1 MGART
6 STPQGPDPRNQP
18 VGPGPDPGPRSGP
31 ATTTGTTL
39 NIGPILVQT
48 VRHFFPE
55 LNTWIDQIE
64 DHRFLPLVVYHQ
76 RFLVWWGLSLFLLKL
91 SSRRQL
97 DYQLNTDGPAVLPN
111 LNRLADTEQESRP
124 VNRTLDYFLGK
135 TGSAPIAGLRQRMV
149 QRLIRMKALDE
160 ARLQGRFV
168 ILIDGSGYLVFGCR
182 HCDHCL
188 TQRHGETTRY
198 MHQVLEAKLLG
209 PADTVFSIA
218 TEFIDN
224 RDAQDSAAEASQEKV
239 KQDCEL
245 KALRRLVTSLRA
257 EFPQLRIC
265 LNGDSLYGCGEGF
278 QIAKDYKC
286 DYIYVFKPGRTPAL
300 WKDFQGL
307 LQLCPA
313 QRVEQTTPQGV
324 RQVYRW
330 INGLSYTDSA
340 GREWTINAIECT
352 ETHPDGEQSQWSWV
366 TSLEVSH
373 RTVVEVAT
381 RGGRERWRMENEGFN
396 TQKNSGLNL
405 GHTYS
410 HTNWASYYFLLQIAH
425 MLLQLLEKGSLLKH
439 LAQQQGKRTAVE
451 LFGSLKNM
459 AQRLLESLRYQ
470 HWSDQAFARAAGCAI
485 QIRLDSS

>member
-6 STPQGPDPRNQP
+6 STPQGPDPRGQS
-18 VGPGPDPGPRSGP
+18 VDPGPDPGPRSAP
-31 ATTTGTTL
+31 PTTAGTTL

-55 LNTWIDQIE
+55 LNAWIDQIE
-64 DHRFLPLVVYHQ
+64 DHRFPPLVVYHK
-76 RFLVWWGLSLFLLKL
+76 RFLVWWGLSLFLFKL

-97 DYQLNTDGPAVLPN
+97 DYQLNTDGPEVLPN
-111 LNRLADTEQESRP
+111 LNRLAGTEQESRP
-124 VNRTLDYFLGK
+124 VNRTLEYFLGK
-135 TGSAPIAGLRQRMV
+135 NGSAPIAGLRQRMV
-149 QRLIRMKALDE
+149 CRLIRMKVLDE

-168 ILIDGSGYLVFGCR
+168 VLIDGSGYLVFRSR

-188 TQRHGETTRY
+188 TQRHGETTLY

-209 PADTVFSIA
+209 PAGTVFSIA

-224 RDAQDSAAEASQEKV
+224 RDAQDAAAGACQERV

-245 KALRRLVTSLRA
+245 KALRRLLASLRA

-265 LNGDSLYGCGEGF
+265 LNGDNLYGCGEGF

-286 DYIYVFKPGRTPAL
+286 DYIYVFKSGRTPAL
-300 WKDFQGL
+300 WQDFQGL
-307 LQLCPA
+307 LSLCPDR
-313 QRVEQTTPQGV
+313 RVERTTPQGV

-330 INGLSYTDSA
+330 IPGLRYTDSA
-340 GREWTINAIECT
+340 GREWTFNAIECT
-352 ETHPDGEQSQWSWV
+352 ETDPDGEQSQWSWV

-373 RTVVEVAT
+373 PTVLEVAT
-381 RGGRERWRMENEGFN
+381 RGGRERWRVENEGFN

-405 GHTYS
+405 EHAYS
-410 HTNWASYYFLLQIAH
+410 HENWAAYYFLLQIAH
-425 MLLQLLEKGSLLKH
+425 MLLQLVEKGSLLRH
-439 LAQQQGKRTAVE
+439 LAQEQGKRTAVE

-459 AQRLLESLRYQ
+459 AQRLLESLRYR
-470 HWSDQAFARAAGCAI
+470 HWSDEVFDRAAGGAI